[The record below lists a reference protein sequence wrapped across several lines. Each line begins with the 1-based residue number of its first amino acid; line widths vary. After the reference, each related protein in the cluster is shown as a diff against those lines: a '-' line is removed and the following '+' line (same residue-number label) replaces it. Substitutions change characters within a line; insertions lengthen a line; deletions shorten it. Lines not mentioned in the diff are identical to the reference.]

1 MYDAKV
7 ENYINRRISEP
18 DQTEDTK
25 AMEYL
30 AAIVNDLRKRVE
42 GLHRT
47 YLPIDRNPS
56 NSGYR
61 DAG

>member
-7 ENYINRRISEP
+7 EQYINQRLKDPE
-18 DQTEDTK
+18 QTEDTK
-25 AMEYL
+25 AMQYL
-30 AAIVNDLRKRVE
+30 ALVVNDLRKRVE

-47 YLPIDRNPS
+47 YLPIDRNPG